1 MDAKQSS
8 CSSEQLTPQ
17 QLEQEETNSLGP
29 IVQITGVDSREMVV
43 NSDSQVEETRHCL
56 KMSENTVHETS
67 LEGSSSM
74 VNENHS
80 PLKDETAWHSEDSN
94 GVDSSNSCEGDSIN
108 SFSTTILQD
117 DSVVEFSLDVE
128 KCKDEK
134 HNMELVLTHT
144 TVDGGQGNIS
154 QSECEENPE
163 TPVCTG
169 DNKDEAHEVHTKPV
183 EESTSETAKAVVK
196 QQSNSNHLQ
205 NEISSLLSATSDLC
219 SPGSDSEA
227 GKVDI
232 SFTPKEN
239 LMRMLSDLLAEC
251 DWLKQEKARL
261 ENEVDCL
268 EADHSSVAYIA
279 QIEALEKSLAQA
291 QADACSWEQKL
302 QLAEQNYMAENV
314 KIRTDLTTRLE
325 RITKQYEAANKDKEA
340 MVIKYATSEREV
352 IVARKQKEAAEK
364 KMKEMEKERENL
376 LGKNKMLISERARI
390 CQTLD
395 TKVQKNNWYQREVD
409 RLKEEVN
416 GRDIKIKWT
425 QAKLKSE
432 MEAYQECQGK
442 LDRALTKITKHEA
455 ELKAIKEEAESIVQA
470 AKQDENSRANV
481 LDMQLKEEKAR
492 RIMERQVNEDQGS
505 AFGKIMAELE
515 ELKHKHQALEEE
527 AASLRARLA
536 SRDIEQEEMEKLF
549 TSLRKEVTAARQEAS
564 DLNHQLSDSAH
575 LQQQLTREKEQ
586 LERVSEEVDR
596 LQSTNNELENE
607 LLACRQKEAELLAF
621 TQKLSDKNVQVQS
634 QFSALQSKTQLME
647 IEHEELKAEVEDL
660 KTQKAKLK
668 ADLTKESQKLNAK
681 LESLSQQLTEKTEEA
696 KKLAIRALDSE
707 NEVQVLNRKHNN
719 ALKDITREMQKLRR
733 RLDLQ
738 ENGSSGG
745 NESASGGVSSG
756 RSSQSV
762 TPHDNLS
769 QGSRASSNTSLNTLE
784 YHNDSNPQTQDQLP
798 PLNDPLVT
806 QQLLV
811 DRIIRLQKAAAK
823 RAEKMEFL
831 EEHNTQLVGELKK
844 KSRIIHHYIMRE
856 EAGALANSASDVSK
870 AELMRHGGIMASVYG
885 SVPRDGTMTLELSL
899 EINRKLQ
906 AVLEDTLLKNI
917 TLKENLNTLG
927 DEIAKISQQKQ
938 VIIKK

>member
-1 MDAKQSS
+1 MDINQSS
-8 CSSEQLTPQ
+8 CSSEQLTSQ
-17 QLEQEETNSLGP
+17 QLQLEESLGSSS
-29 IVQITGVDSREMVV
+29 IISRKIIA
-43 NSDSQVEETRHCL
+43 NSDCPINETRHSIEISDSSAQ
-56 KMSENTVHETS
+56 KTS
-67 LEGSSSM
+67 FRGSSDVIDENNSSM
-74 VNENHS
+74 HN
-80 PLKDETAWHSEDSN
+80 KDEVVLNSEDN
-94 GVDSSNSCEGDSIN
+94 YGDECSLSYGN
-108 SFSTTILQD
+108 ESLNPLGTTILQD
-117 DSVVEFSLDVE
+117 DSVIEFSLHTE
-128 KCKDEK
+128 KGQDTN
-134 HNMELVLTHT
+134 HDMELVLAH
-144 TVDGGQGNIS
+144 TVDSDLENIPS
-154 QSECEENPE
+154 QPVKMPEPPEHKGENEDETQQVPVKLEEEE
-163 TPVCTG
+163 TQ
-169 DNKDEAHEVHTKPV
+169 
-183 EESTSETAKAVVK
+183 ETLMKIKAKE
-196 QQSNSNHLQ
+196 QSNSNQFQ
-205 NEISSLLSATSDLC
+205 NEISTLLSATSALC
-219 SPGSDSEA
+219 SPSSDVEV
-227 GKVDI
+227 GRVDF
-232 SFTPKEN
+232 SSTPKEN
-239 LMRMLSDLLAEC
+239 LMRMVSDLLNEC
-251 DWLKQEKARL
+251 DWLKKEKARL

-268 EADHSSVAYIA
+268 EADHSSLAYMV

-291 QADACSWEQKL
+291 QADACSWEHKL
-302 QLAEQNYMAENV
+302 QQAEQNYMAENV

-352 IVARKQKEAAEK
+352 IIARKQKEALEK
-364 KMKEMEKERENL
+364 KMKDMEKERENL
-376 LGKNKMLISERARI
+376 LSKNKMLISERARI

-395 TKVQKNNWYQREVD
+395 TKVQKNNSYQREVD
-409 RLKEEVN
+409 RLKDEIN
-416 GRDIKIKWT
+416 GKDIKIKWA

-432 MEAYQECQGK
+432 MEAHQECQGK
-442 LDRALTKITKHEA
+442 LDRALTKITKHEE
-455 ELKAIKEEAESIVQA
+455 ELRAIKEEAENTVQA
-470 AKQDENSRANV
+470 AKEDENSRANV

-492 RIMERQVNEDQGS
+492 LIMERQVNEDRGS
-505 AFGKIMAELE
+505 AFTKITTELE

-527 AASLRARLA
+527 ASSLRTRLA
-536 SRDIEQEEMEKLF
+536 SREMEQDEMEKLF
-549 TSLRKEVTAARQEAS
+549 SCLRAEATTARQEAS
-564 DLNHQLSDSAH
+564 DLSHQLSNSAH

-586 LERVSEEVDR
+586 LEHASEEVDR

-621 TQKLSDKNVQVQS
+621 TQKLSDKNVQIQS
-634 QFSALQSKTQLME
+634 QYSALQSKTQLTE
-647 IEHEELKAEVEDL
+647 IEHEELKAEVEEL
-660 KTQKAKLK
+660 KLQKGKLK
-668 ADLTKESQKLNAK
+668 AELTRENQKHNIK
-681 LESLSQQLTEKTEEA
+681 LENLNQQLTEKTEEA
-696 KKLAIRALDSE
+696 KKLATKASDLE

-784 YHNDSNPQTQDQLP
+784 YHNDTSSQTQDHLP
-798 PLNDPLVT
+798 PLNDPMVT

-811 DRIIRLQKAAAK
+811 DRIIKLQKSAAK

-831 EEHNTQLVGELKK
+831 EEHNAQLVGELKK

-856 EAGALANSASDVSK
+856 EAGALANSASDTSK

-885 SVPRDGTMTLELSL
+885 SAPRDGTMTLELSL

-938 VIIKK
+938 IGTKK